1 LITQTNLFHVGSF
14 HFKLHHVII
23 IGILILAFS
32 TSYLIRSQGGNYGF
46 ELAEFDP
53 FFNFR
58 ATEYIVDNGFSA
70 YFEWH
75 DEQSWYPK
83 GRNVSDTSQVM
94 LHTTAAITY
103 QIFGGNST
111 LYDFT
116 ILFPVV
122 IGSLTVVVIFTL
134 VRLFGGTTAGLF
146 ASLFFAVSLP
156 ILLRGTIG
164 WFKSEPLGIFYALI
178 GLYLF
183 LSGIK
188 SKNKKIIFLKI
199 VFGGIFLSFSISSWG
214 GNQFFIIPISVFIC
228 ILPFLRKD
236 HKFLIWTIPLFVVTF
251 ILITGL
257 FEKTGQNFIF
267 GLGGISLIFSTFV
280 LIGSIFIQKI
290 SKDKNKIRNG
300 LLFLISIIIVGSFL
314 VTLNIESEF
323 LPLPSFRYLNAINPF
338 LTSLDPLVDSVAEH
352 ATTSIKESFL
362 FHSILMIFSGIGIW
376 IILSKNQFKN
386 KIFVE
391 NDIIAFLLII
401 TLFSVYFS
409 SAFIRLEIFASL
421 SLIFLGSIGLSIL
434 TKEIF
439 RIKSI
444 NKKNSLIKISYVIV
458 IIILFLIPL
467 NFPAEVNWITG
478 LDFPPSILNGAT
490 SNSISNDWL
499 DTLEWL
505 KNNTPQD
512 AVIGSWWDYGYWIQT
527 MAERATLADNSTIH
541 TRIIENIAT
550 IFASTPDDGWNML
563 TEMGADY
570 FVIFLSIQKLEATTE
585 DSFYLLHGGGDE
597 SKRYW
602 FMEIAGVPTDKY
614 LHPDGISGT
623 DYFWNQTLLGK
634 MIPLSLLT
642 YYDSETQQEYQTYQ
656 PGLVAIYIKDIKYD
670 FDSNSPLKLVYSS
683 PSFVNDKVGMMN
695 SVLVYEINKNYIPNN
710 NP

>member
-1 LITQTNLFHVGSF
+1 LITQTNLFHVGKF
-14 HFKLHHVII
+14 NFKLHHLII
-23 IGILILAFS
+23 IGILILSFS
-32 TSYLIRSQGGNYGF
+32 TSYFIRSQGGNYGF
-46 ELAEFDP
+46 ELNEFDP

-83 GRNVSDTSQVM
+83 GRNISDTSQVM

-103 QIFGGNST
+103 QLFGGNSN

-122 IGSLTVVVIFTL
+122 IGSLTVVVIFVL
-134 VRLFGGTTAGLF
+134 VRLFGGTTAGLL
-146 ASLFFAVSLP
+146 ASLFFAVSIP
-156 ILLRGTIG
+156 ILLRGPIG

-188 SKNKKIIFLKI
+188 SKNKKIIFSKI

-228 ILPFLRKD
+228 TLPFIRKD
-236 HKFLIWTIPLFVVTF
+236 HKFLIWTIPLFVTTF
-251 ILITGL
+251 ILITSV
-257 FEKTGQNFIF
+257 FEKSGQNFVF
-267 GLGGISLIFSTFV
+267 GLGGISLIFSTLI
-280 LIGSIFIQKI
+280 LIGCIFIQKI

-300 LLFLISIIIVGSFL
+300 LLFLISIIIAGSFL
-314 VTLNIESEF
+314 VTINIESEF

-352 ATTSIKESFL
+352 ATPSIQESFL

-376 IILSKNQFKN
+376 IILSKNQLKN
-386 KIFVE
+386 KIFIE
-391 NDIIAFLLII
+391 NDIIVFLLII
-401 TLFSVYFS
+401 TIFSVYLS
-409 SAFIRLEIFASL
+409 SAFIRLEVFASL
-421 SLIFLGSIGLSIL
+421 SLIFLGSIGLSVLI
-434 TKEIF
+434 KEIF
-439 RIKSI
+439 KIESI
-444 NKKNSLIKISYVIV
+444 NKKNSLIKISFVGVIV
-458 IIILFLIPL
+458 ILFAIPL
-467 NFPAEVNWITG
+467 NFPTDVNQITA
-478 LDFPPSILNGAT
+478 LDFAPTILNGGT

-499 DTLEWL
+499 DTLEWI
-505 KNNTPQD
+505 KNNTPED
-512 AVIGSWWDYGYWIQT
+512 AVIASWWDYGYWIQT

-541 TRIIENIAT
+541 TRIIENIAR

-563 TEMGADY
+563 KEMEADY
-570 FVIFLSIQKLEATTE
+570 FVIFLSVQKLDIEADE
-585 DSFYLLHGGGDE
+585 SYYLLKGGADE

-602 FMEIAGVPTDKY
+602 FMKIAGVPLAKY
-614 LHPDGISGT
+614 VYPDGISGT
-623 DYFWNQTLLGK
+623 DYFWNETLFGK
-634 MIPLSLLT
+634 LIPFNLAT
-642 YYDSETQQEYQTYQ
+642 YYHPETDQQSLTYQ
-656 PGLVAIYIKDIKYD
+656 PGFIPVYTKDIKYD
-670 FDSNSPLKLVYSS
+670 STGNTPLKLVYSS
-683 PSFVNDKVGMMN
+683 PSFVNDKFGTMN
-695 SVLVYEINKNYIPNN
+695 SVLVYQINENYTPNN